1 MTITYNNASSG
12 DSHNFITFTDI
23 PNILKISD
31 DGGGTLPTFTMYFF
45 GNLKGA
51 TLPTGDLFWYI
62 TILGE
67 TVTSVNEYSNAFN
80 KNFYPATDATSTAAS
95 VAKALRNCPTI
106 AANFTVEHDGT
117 QVKLRARGVGHVTYG
132 LTTNIST
139 SYFDYTFNE
148 GSATSRLYNSK
159 VNVDIYQSG
168 TYITSLEKN
177 YYGSDV
183 SFNLS
188 PMLTTL
194 AEVGKTKP
202 YDLKLS
208 YTNASGYTSLGT
220 IGTNYISQGY
230 MCNQGEKCFQLGNN
244 IILAANYNR
253 GEPKTSGDNRTTLYV
268 YQNTIPLSIYKNTN
282 GSVGIDIYY
291 LNTAYNVMNSE
302 DYNVTVAGDSKLKN
316 ITIPLSQEYFSS
328 ATYVDIVFEDT
339 GARYRYNVIKPL
351 KATEYNQRILWRNS
365 YGGISFFDFTGARTE
380 SRNLDT
386 KTYQKNIY
394 DYYTASMNELDK
406 VYDNDVEYTVSL
418 KSHLIDGD
426 GRWLFNDLLQSPMVW
441 TTENGESYAI
451 ILSSVNI
458 EETDRNDIY
467 EITIKYKYSMKPS
480 II

>member
-1 MTITYNNASSG
+1 
-12 DSHNFITFTDI
+12 
-23 PNILKISD
+23 
-31 DGGGTLPTFTMYFF
+31 
-45 GNLKGA
+45 
-51 TLPTGDLFWYI
+51 
-62 TILGE
+62 
-67 TVTSVNEYSNAFN
+67 
-80 KNFYPATDATSTAAS
+80 
-95 VAKALRNCPTI
+95 
-106 AANFTVEHDGT
+106 
-117 QVKLRARGVGHVTYG
+117 
-132 LTTNIST
+132 
-139 SYFDYTFNE
+139 
-148 GSATSRLYNSK
+148 
-159 VNVDIYQSG
+159 
-168 TYITSLEKN
+168 
-177 YYGSDV
+177 
-183 SFNLS
+183 
-188 PMLTTL
+188 
-194 AEVGKTKP
+194 
-202 YDLKLS
+202 
-208 YTNASGYTSLGT
+208 
-220 IGTNYISQGY
+220 
-230 MCNQGEKCFQLGNN
+230 MCNQGEKCFQLGND

-253 GEPKTSGDNRTTLYV
+253 GEPKSSGDNRTTLYV

-291 LNTAYNVMNSE
+291 LNTAYNVLNSE

-316 ITIPLSQEYFSS
+316 ITIPLNQEYFSS